1 MNKTRIFKKILGWV
15 LLIHIPSSCM
25 MGIALLDDSKP
36 SLLTAYLVGL
46 LTVGMVC
53 IVLGLLAIIEWL
65 LKD

>member
-1 MNKTRIFKKILGWV
+1 MKIFKKILGWTI
-15 LLIHIPSSCM
+15 LIHIPSLMM

-46 LTVGMVC
+46 LTAGMVC
-53 IVLGLLAIIEWL
+53 IVLGLVTIIEWL

>member
-1 MNKTRIFKKILGWV
+1 MKIFKKILGWTI
-15 LLIHIPSSCM
+15 LIHIPSFMM

-53 IVLGLLAIIEWL
+53 IVLGLVTIIEWL